1 VWWIPLCQTLGLI
14 QLKRRKVDILETEP
28 QEWCRE
34 VDINLAGAFNC
45 LRVIPSLIDEN
56 LS

>member
-14 QLKRRKVDILETEP
+14 QLERRKVGIWETEP